1 MFSLGVEWK
10 LEGRAGRRCVDSC
23 MSVLENTMATEEQVL
38 DNQNLLHYIKDR

>member
-10 LEGRAGRRCVDSC
+10 FEGRDGRRCLDSW